1 MMSKVMLRL
10 FGSKK
15 IASVESVTLTL
26 RGMRGSTV
34 YEIVNDTE
42 QLELRFYREFYS
54 NGESVLKLENSTVV
68 DTCAFIEFMNNC
80 GVIRW
85 DGFHGKHPRNVKD
98 GIMFSFTAIVNTGQT
113 IRADGSENFPK
124 GYREF
129 VRGLNNM
136 LEKTNAKAPN
146 E

>member
-1 MMSKVMLRL
+1 MMSKVLLKL

-85 DGFHGKHPRNVKD
+85 DGFHGKHPRNVND
-98 GIMFSFTAIVNTGQT
+98 GTMFSFTAIVNDGQT

-136 LEKTNAKAPN
+136 LEKTNAK
-146 E
+146 